1 MQKKKVLLQ
10 TDFSLAKTGFG
21 RNAKSIL
28 RYLYQTNK
36 YDIVH
41 YCCGINWSHP
51 ELKRTP
57 WKSVGSLPD
66 NQQELEQINRDPNLA
81 RMASYGQ
88 YNLDKIIEQEKPDVY
103 IATQDIWGVDFA
115 IDKPWFNKINSVIW
129 TTLDSLPIL
138 PSAIEKAPKI
148 KNYWIWSDFATKEL
162 HRMGFS
168 HVKTVHGSLEEDKFY
183 KLSDEKRLNLRKQ
196 NNIPEDAFIV
206 GFVFRNQLRKSVP
219 NLLEGYANW
228 KKENLNIKNTYLL
241 LHTHWGEGWNIHKLA
256 EEYGINNQEILTTY
270 VCKNC
275 GNYEIK
281 PFSGQDL
288 NCKFCKAEKSQITT
302 NVGLGVSEEQLNEV
316 YNLMDV
322 YCHPFTS
329 GGQEIPIQ
337 EAKLTELITLV
348 TNYSCGEE
356 MCYPEAESLPLDWF
370 EYREH
375 GTEFKKASTDPK
387 SITIQINKVFNMS
400 KEERSRMGKKARDWT
415 IKNFSVN
422 AVGKTI
428 ENFIDSCGK
437 VDHSSSFSKEV
448 PNPNA
453 LVPEINDNE
462 QWILFLYHNILNL
475 KNIDKNDDGFKH
487 WMQQISQGA
496 KRIDIENYFRQVAQ
510 NDLHKMQSV
519 QGDAFEAILGKDD
532 KGKRV
537 LMVMPESAGDVLML
551 SSLFPSFK
559 KVYPD
564 YNLYIATKPEYK
576 SILDGNEYVYKVL
589 DYNPQMDNLL
599 WLEGH
604 GDHQGY
610 FEIAFLPHVGTQ
622 RLLNYLHNGKDK
634 IEFEIKN
641 Q

>member
-28 RYLYQTNK
+28 KYLYQTNK

-183 KLSDEKRLNLRKQ
+183 KLSDENRLNLRKQ
-196 NNIPEDAFIV
+196 NNIPEDAFII

-228 KKENLNIKNTYLL
+228 KKENPNIKNTYLL

>member
-183 KLSDEKRLNLRKQ
+183 KLSYENRLNLRKE

-228 KKENLNIKNTYLL
+228 KKENANIKNTYLL

-275 GNYEIK
+275 GNYEVK

-437 VDHSSSFSKEV
+437 VDHSSSFSKES

-510 NDLHKMQSV
+510 NDLHKMQST

>member
-28 RYLYQTNK
+28 RYLYKTNK

-183 KLSDEKRLNLRKQ
+183 KLSDEKRLNLRKE

-228 KKENLNIKNTYLL
+228 KKENPNIKNTYLL

-400 KEERSRMGKKARDWT
+400 KEERSRIGKKARDWT

-437 VDHSSSFSKEV
+437 VDHSSSFSKES

-510 NDLHKMQSV
+510 NDLQKIQST

>member
-183 KLSDEKRLNLRKQ
+183 KLSDEKRLNLRKE

-228 KKENLNIKNTYLL
+228 KKENPNIKNTYLL

>member
-28 RYLYQTNK
+28 RYLYKTNK

-183 KLSDEKRLNLRKQ
+183 KLSDEKRLNLRKE

-228 KKENLNIKNTYLL
+228 KKENPNIKNTYLL

-510 NDLHKMQSV
+510 NDLQKMQSI

>member
-28 RYLYQTNK
+28 RYLYKTNK

-183 KLSDEKRLNLRKQ
+183 KLSDEKRLNLRKE

-228 KKENLNIKNTYLL
+228 KKENSNIKNTYLL

-428 ENFIDSCGK
+428 EDFIDSCGK
-437 VDHSSSFSKEV
+437 VDHSSSFSKES

-510 NDLHKMQSV
+510 NDLQKIQST

>member
-28 RYLYQTNK
+28 RYLYKTNK

-183 KLSDEKRLNLRKQ
+183 KLSDEKRLNLRKE

-228 KKENLNIKNTYLL
+228 KKENPNIKNTYLL

-428 ENFIDSCGK
+428 EEFIDSCGK
-437 VDHSSSFSKEV
+437 VDHSSSFSKES

-510 NDLHKMQSV
+510 NDLQKIQST

>member
-28 RYLYQTNK
+28 RYLYKTNK

-183 KLSDEKRLNLRKQ
+183 KLSDEKRLNLRKE

-228 KKENLNIKNTYLL
+228 KKENPNIKNTYLL

-428 ENFIDSCGK
+428 EDFIDSCGK
-437 VDHSSSFSKEV
+437 VDHSSSFSKES

-510 NDLHKMQSV
+510 NDLQKIQST